1 MYKSKIT
8 LTQFGGGFLV
18 KGVSKSV
25 IEISETGNRYFSKV
39 ILYISPEFSSAS
51 EQKLKKEAS
60 RLIEEFELTG
70 RFVPLRKSIRK
81 RKILSL
87 LILGSSVL
95 FSLGLLAFFLF
106 IL

>member
-1 MYKSKIT
+1 M
-8 LTQFGGGFLV
+8 V

-39 ILYISPEFSSAS
+39 ILYVSPEYSSAG

-60 RLIEEFELTG
+60 RLIEEFELG
-70 RFVPLRKSIRK
+70 SKFLPLRKSIRK
-81 RKILSL
+81 RKILSAI
-87 LILGSSVL
+87 ILSSTVL
-95 FSLGLLAFFLF
+95 FAAGLLVLFLS

>member
-1 MYKSKIT
+1 M
-8 LTQFGGGFLV
+8 V

-39 ILYISPEFSSAS
+39 ILYVSPEFSATS
-51 EQKLKKEAS
+51 EQKLKKEAT
-60 RLIEEFELTG
+60 RLIEEFELGG
-70 RFVPLRKSIRK
+70 RLLPLRKSIRK
-81 RKILSL
+81 RRILSF

-95 FSLGLLAFFLF
+95 FSLGLLVLFFY

>member
-1 MYKSKIT
+1 M
-8 LTQFGGGFLV
+8 V

-39 ILYISPEFSSAS
+39 ILYISPEYSSAG

-60 RLIEEFELTG
+60 RLIEEFELGG
-70 RFVPLRKSIRK
+70 RFLPLRKSMRK
-81 RKILSL
+81 RKILSV

-95 FSLGLLAFFLF
+95 FAAGLLVLFFS